1 MIMEGSEEV
10 AGGPWSRKRR
20 LQAKMERMRQAKQS
34 KSSCAVEPA
43 SPVHSES
50 EAGPSTQ
57 PSSQEE
63 TGTLE
68 ESFSVQLDAHAESES
83 LSSSDDD
90 SESFTRE
97 HARRI
102 YSNLVEKQS
111 KDSIKVLAVMLM
123 DTLMD
128 RFGMTAVGAANEA
141 VLVLEVN
148 EKTVRK
154 WRRYF
159 YTNDTLA
166 LTVTIH
172 FPDLNE
178 P

>member
-20 LQAKMERMRQAKQS
+20 LLAKMERMRQAKQS
-34 KSSCAVEPA
+34 KSSCAVEHA

-68 ESFSVQLDAHAESES
+68 EWI
-83 LSSSDDD
+83 
-90 SESFTRE
+90 TRE

-102 YSNLVEKQS
+102 YSNWVEKQS
-111 KDSIKVLAVMLM
+111 KDSIKILAVMLM

-141 VLVLEVN
+141 GLVLGVN

-154 WRRYF
+154 WRRDF

>member
-68 ESFSVQLDAHAESES
+68 ESFSVQLDAHSESES

-102 YSNLVEKQS
+102 YSNWVEKQS
-111 KDSIKVLAVMLM
+111 KDSIKILAVMLM

-141 VLVLEVN
+141 GLVLGVN

-154 WRRYF
+154 WRRDF

>member
-1 MIMEGSEEV
+1 M
-10 AGGPWSRKRR
+10 
-20 LQAKMERMRQAKQS
+20 
-34 KSSCAVEPA
+34 
-43 SPVHSES
+43 HSES

-68 ESFSVQLDAHAESES
+68 EWN
-83 LSSSDDD
+83 
-90 SESFTRE
+90 TRE

-102 YSNLVEKQS
+102 YSNWVEKQS
-111 KDSIKVLAVMLM
+111 KDSIKILAVMLM

-141 VLVLEVN
+141 GLVLGVN

-154 WRRYF
+154 WRRDF